1 MGKEVTNPDMSTF
14 TRQID
19 RTLAAQYGREAVE
32 IGESGQYQAPSG
44 VTVDIREL
52 LSPAVKGTVSYPPS
66 ASISGENAGQYYTI
80 IEVVN
85 ETTLS
90 AGKRL
95 VKFGCHP
102 VLLNFASATN
112 PGGGFLSG
120 ARAQEEYLA
129 RSSCLYECIRS
140 NTMYAFH
147 REKYDPLYTDYL
159 IYSPGVPVIRDDSG
173 TLLEAP
179 YTTSMITC
187 AAVNASQLLAKR
199 RHEIGPAMM
208 KRICK
213 VLSVGLTHKH
223 DGIVLGAWDCGAFCN
238 DGHEIARLF
247 HDALSNKFNGA
258 YRRVIFAV
266 VDWSPDRR
274 FIGPFE
280 EEFQFKG
287 QPGAPSPSGNP

>member
-1 MGKEVTNPDMSTF
+1 MSTF
-14 TRQID
+14 TGQIG
-19 RTLAAQYGREAVE
+19 RVLAAQYGHEAMVA
-32 IGESGQYQAPSG
+32 GECSHYQAPSG
-44 VTVDIREL
+44 QTVDIRAF
-52 LSPAVKGTVSYPPS
+52 LSLAVKGTVSYPPD
-66 ASISGENAGQYYTI
+66 ASISRVKGGHHDTI

-95 VKFGCHP
+95 MEVGCHP

-129 RSSCLYECIRS
+129 RSSCLYQCIRS
-140 NTMYAFH
+140 NPMYAFH
-147 REKYDPLYTDYL
+147 RANYDPLYTDYL

-173 TLLEAP
+173 ALLETP
-179 YTTSMITC
+179 YTIAIITC
-187 AAVNASQLLAKR
+187 AAVNANRVPAER
-199 RHEIGPAMM
+199 RHEIGPAMLR
-208 KRICK
+208 RICK
-213 VLSVGLTHKH
+213 VLSVGIAHGH
-223 DGIVLGAWDCGAFCN
+223 DGIVLGAWGCGAFGN
-238 DGHEIARLF
+238 DGDEIGGLF
-247 HDALSNKFNGA
+247 HAALSGKFKSA

-280 EEFQFKG
+280 EQFKSKG
-287 QPGAPSPSGNP
+287 

>member
-1 MGKEVTNPDMSTF
+1 MGTF
-14 TRQID
+14 IGQID
-19 RTLAAQYGREAVE
+19 RVRAAQFGREAVV
-32 IGESGQYQAPSG
+32 IGECGHYRSPSG
-44 VTVDIREL
+44 LIVDITAL
-52 LSPAVKGTVSYPPS
+52 LSSAVKGTVSYPLDSPIPG
-66 ASISGENAGQYYTI
+66 AYGGQHDTV

-95 VKFGCHP
+95 MEAGCHA

-112 PGGGFLSG
+112 PGGGFLNG

-140 NTMYAFH
+140 NAMYAFH
-147 REKYDPLYTDYL
+147 RANYDPLYMDYA
-159 IYSPGVPVIRDDSG
+159 IYSPGVPVIRDDKG
-173 TLLEAP
+173 ILLEVP
-179 YTTSMITC
+179 YTIAMITC
-187 AAVNASQLLAKR
+187 AAVNANRLPPER

-208 KRICK
+208 QRIFK
-213 VLSVGLTHKH
+213 VLSIGIAHSH
-223 DGIVLGAWDCGAFCN
+223 DGIVLGAWGCGAFGN

-247 HDALSNKFNGA
+247 YDALSNKFKGA

-280 EEFQFKG
+280 EQFQSK
-287 QPGAPSPSGNP
+287 AP

>member
-1 MGKEVTNPDMSTF
+1 MSTF
-14 TRQID
+14 TGQID
-19 RTLAAQYGREAVE
+19 RIRAAQYGREAVA
-32 IGESGQYQAPSG
+32 IGECGHYRAPSG
-44 VTVDIREL
+44 LTVDIKAL
-52 LSPAVKGTVSYPPS
+52 LSSAVKGTVSYAPNTS
-66 ASISGENAGQYYTI
+66 VSEANSSQHDTI

-95 VKFGCHP
+95 MEIGCHP

-112 PGGGFLSG
+112 PGGGFLNG

-140 NTMYAFH
+140 NAMYPFH
-147 REKYDPLYTDYL
+147 RANYHPLYTDYL
-159 IYSPGVPVIRDDSG
+159 IYSPGVPVIRDDNG
-173 TLLEAP
+173 ALLEVTHTIAI
-179 YTTSMITC
+179 ITC
-187 AAVNASQLLAKR
+187 AAANASRLGAER

-208 KRICK
+208 RRICK
-213 VLSVGLTHKH
+213 VLSVGIAHGH
-223 DGIVLGAWDCGAFCN
+223 DGIVLGAWGCGAFGN
-238 DGHEIARLF
+238 DGHEIAHLF
-247 HDALSNKFNGA
+247 HDALSSRFKGS

-280 EEFQFKG
+280 EEFQSKG
-287 QPGAPSPSGNP
+287 

>member
-1 MGKEVTNPDMSTF
+1 MSTL

-19 RTLAAQYGREAVE
+19 RVLAAQCGREAVA
-32 IGESGQYQAPSG
+32 IGECGHYWAPSG
-44 VTVDIREL
+44 LAVDIKAL
-52 LSPAVKGTVSYPPS
+52 LSSAVKGTVSYPPN
-66 ASISGENAGQYYTI
+66 ASVSGANGGQHDTI

-95 VKFGCHP
+95 MELGCNP

-112 PGGGFLSG
+112 PGGGFLNG

-140 NTMYAFH
+140 NAMYAFH
-147 REKYDPLYTDYL
+147 RANYDPLYTDYA
-159 IYSPGVPVIRDDSG
+159 IYSPGVPIIRDDNG
-173 TLLEAP
+173 TLLEMP
-179 YTTSMITC
+179 YTIAMITC
-187 AAVNASQLLAKR
+187 AAANASRLPAER
-199 RHEIGPAMM
+199 HHEIGPAMLR
-208 KRICK
+208 RICK
-213 VLSVGLTHKH
+213 VLSLGIAHSH
-223 DGIVLGAWDCGAFCN
+223 DSIVLGAWGCGAFGN

-247 HDALSNKFNGA
+247 HGALSNKFKGA

-280 EEFQFKG
+280 EQFRSKA
-287 QPGAPSPSGNP
+287 QPSATAGRQSIKT